1 MDAVKIGELAALGTA
16 VLWTLSAL
24 AWTSAGKHMGA
35 LAVSFIRLVITC
47 GFLAAYGGIIRGCWL
62 PTDADGP
69 TWQILGISGFVGFFL
84 ADVCLFKALL
94 LIGPRLT
101 LLVQSLSPPIAA
113 ILSWVVLRDGL
124 AARHWFAMALTLS
137 GVAWV
142 VLERPDEPADDHA
155 PRRLRHGVCL
165 AVLAA
170 AGQAIGLVLSKQ
182 GIGDYD
188 AVGATF
194 IRVLGGM
201 AGFLV
206 LITFMR
212 RWPSVAVAARHS
224 RAMVVV
230 VWGSLV
236 GPCIGVALC
245 MIALRYCH
253 AGVTATI
260 ISTTP
265 VLILPFVILFYREK
279 VSLRAVGGAV
289 LSVVGVAL
297 LVLGQE
303 EPSPGRAEDDRARQ
317 RAISFCENAG
327 SKKVIGIL
335 TDRDISEPT
344 PEPSAMSR

>member
-1 MDAVKIGELAALGTA
+1 MDGVKIGELAAMGTA
-16 VLWTLSAL
+16 VFWTLSAL

-47 GFLAAYGGIIRGCWL
+47 GFLAAYGGMMRGYWL

-69 TWQILGISGFVGFFL
+69 TWQILGLSGFVGFFL

-101 LLVQSLSPPIAA
+101 LLVQSLAPPIAA
-113 ILSWVVLRDGL
+113 VLSWLVLRDGL
-124 AARHWFAMALTLS
+124 AARHWFAMAVTLS
-137 GVAWV
+137 GVVWV
-142 VLERPDEPADDHA
+142 VLERPDEPTEDYS
-155 PRRLRHGVCL
+155 PRRVRKGLVL
-165 AVLAA
+165 AVFAA

-182 GIGDYD
+182 GLGDYD

-206 LITFMR
+206 LITLMS
-212 RWPSVAVAARHS
+212 RWPSVVVAARHT
-224 RAMVVV
+224 RAMVIVAL
-230 VWGSLV
+230 GSLV
-236 GPCIGVALC
+236 GPCLGVALC

-253 AGVTATI
+253 AGVAATI

-265 VLILPFVILFYREK
+265 VLILPFVIFLYREK
-279 VSLRAVGGAV
+279 VSLRAAGGAV

-303 EPSPGRAEDDRARQ
+303 EPRAERPALEPGQASLSREGTIDWT
-317 RAISFCENAG
+317 IAG
-327 SKKVIGIL
+327 LDGSGIN
-335 TDRDISEPT
+335 T
-344 PEPSAMSR
+344 PHPAE